1 MSKVFKK
8 IARVQEVSKIVHG
21 VWTKDNTFL
30 YSTYNHFKYLLP
42 NGDKGILKSINE
54 IRCPV
59 GLVGNTVFSYDIEYN
74 LHKDEVSKEECMFK
88 LALSQND
95 IAAVKAFAK
104 NKKTQGSAMISYLHK
119 KNYPAVA
126 LSLTSELKSKFQLA
140 LKSGNLQTAYESAAA
155 LKSTECFEKL
165 AEDALL
171 QGCHSV
177 DWSDGSWWR
186 SGTKRARTCL
196 S

>member
-8 IARVQEVSKIVHG
+8 IARIQEVSKVIHG
-21 VWTKDNTFL
+21 VWTKDNIFL

-42 NGDKGILKSINE
+42 NGDKGILRSINE

-59 GLVGNTVFSYDIEYN
+59 GLLNNTIYSYDIDYS

-104 NKKTQGSAMISYLHK
+104 TKKSQGSAMISYLHK

-126 LSLTSELKSKFQLA
+126 LSLTNDLKSKFQLA

-177 DWSDGSWWR
+177 GSPDRSWSR
-186 SGTKRARTCL
+186 SGTKKART
-196 S
+196 SRS